1 MSASTARTAAPGGSA
16 ETRSARAAIN
26 VDIDGLYLYDRI
38 HGHAGGAGNAADFK
52 AVSHDARAWT
62 KGVTRFLDLFAR
74 CQVPAT
80 FFVVAQDLAHPD
92 VRAVLA
98 DCVSAGHE
106 IGSHSLTHP
115 YDLSR
120 LPYGQIAAELQN
132 ARRQLQD
139 ATGQVVSGFRA
150 PGYVLSETLLRAIAD
165 AGHTYDSSRFPC
177 PPYQLAK
184 ALVIHFYRLRG
195 TPSGS
200 IPEWPNVWFGK
211 RTPYID
217 RLADGRAL
225 VELPIATLPGTRLP
239 FIGTSLI
246 AMGGLGYDAVAPLLA
261 HADWLNFECHAIDL
275 TDHVG
280 DEMPARLAVQPDQR
294 VPLGKKWP
302 LFVRAVEDLARHH
315 EVRTLGQ
322 WAESPDR
329 F

>member
-1 MSASTARTAAPGGSA
+1 MSDLR
-16 ETRSARAAIN
+16 RRAAVN
-26 VDIDGLYLYDRI
+26 VDVDGLYLYDRI
-38 HGHAGGAGNAADFK
+38 HGHAGSAGNAADFS
-52 AVSHDARAWT
+52 ARDHDPKAWT

-74 CQVPAT
+74 TNVPAT

-98 DCVSAGHE
+98 DCVAAGHE

-115 YDLSR
+115 YSLSR
-120 LPYGQIAAELQN
+120 LPAAQMNVELQT
-132 ARRQLQD
+132 ARKQLQD
-139 ATGQVVSGFRA
+139 ATGQAVSGFRA
-150 PGYVLSETLLRAIAD
+150 PGYVLSDALLRAIAD

-184 ALVIHFYRLRG
+184 AAVIGLYRTQGR
-195 TPSGS
+195 PSGS

-217 RLADGRAL
+217 RLSDGRAL

-239 FIGTSLI
+239 YIGTSLI
-246 AMGGLGYDAVAPLLA
+246 AMGALGFDAVSPLLA
-261 HADWLNFECHAIDL
+261 RTDWLNFECHAIDL

-280 DEMPARLAVQPDQR
+280 DEIPARLAVQPDQR
-294 VPLGKKWP
+294 VPLAKKWP
-302 LFVRAVEDLARHH
+302 LFVRALEQLARHH
-315 EVRTLGQ
+315 EVRTLGN

>member
-1 MSASTARTAAPGGSA
+1 MDNLR
-16 ETRSARAAIN
+16 RRAAVN
-26 VDIDGLYLYDRI
+26 VDIDGLYLYDRV
-38 HGHAGGAGNAADFK
+38 HGHAGTSGNAAGFD
-52 AVSHDARAWT
+52 AATHDPKAWT

-74 CQVPAT
+74 TNVPAT

-98 DCVSAGHE
+98 DCVAAGHE
-106 IGSHSLTHP
+106 VASHSLTHP
-115 YDLSR
+115 FNLSR
-120 LPYGQIAAELQN
+120 LPHAQMADELAT
-132 ARRQLQD
+132 ARKRLQD
-139 ATGQVVSGFRA
+139 ATGQAVSGFRA
-150 PGYVLSETLLRAIAD
+150 PGYVLSDALLRAIAD

-184 ALVIHFYRLRG
+184 AAVIGLYRAKGR
-195 TPSGS
+195 PSGS

-211 RTPYID
+211 RTPYVD
-217 RLADGRAL
+217 RLSDGRAL

-239 FIGTSLI
+239 YIGTSLI
-246 AMGGLGYDAVAPLLA
+246 AMGALGYDAIMPLLA
-261 HADWLNFECHAIDL
+261 RTDWLNFECHAIDL

-280 DEMPARLAVQPDQR
+280 DEIPARLAVQPDQR
-294 VPLGKKWP
+294 EPLAKKWP
-302 LFVRAVEDLARHH
+302 LFVRALEGLARHH